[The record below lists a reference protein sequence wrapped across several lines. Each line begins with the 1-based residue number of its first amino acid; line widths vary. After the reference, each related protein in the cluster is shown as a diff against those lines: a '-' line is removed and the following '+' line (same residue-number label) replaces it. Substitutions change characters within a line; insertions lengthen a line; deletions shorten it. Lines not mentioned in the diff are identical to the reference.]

1 MVATSRMLLC
11 IAAITVFAAIQSASV
26 ATTKSNRQITQSRTR
41 PVASSML
48 ATQLCEE
55 TCISPTKS
63 STSVVAASINAPK
76 PVANLLMMTALFL
89 MWYAF
94 NAGYNVFNSYM
105 KVDFPFPWTTS
116 VTQLVIGL
124 GYSIPLW
131 FINVRKL
138 PVLQFDDF
146 LKLLPIAILNA
157 GSTD

>member
-1 MVATSRMLLC
+1 MT
-11 IAAITVFAAIQSASV
+11 
-26 ATTKSNRQITQSRTR
+26 
-41 PVASSML
+41 
-48 ATQLCEE
+48 
-55 TCISPTKS
+55 PTIP
-63 STSVVAASINAPK
+63 STAVVAASINASK
-76 PVANLLMMTALFL
+76 PVVNLLMMTALFVT
-89 MWYAF
+89 WYAF
-94 NAGYNVFNSYM
+94 NAAYNVFNSYM

>member
-1 MVATSRMLLC
+1 MVATSRLLLC
-11 IAAITVFAAIQSASV
+11 FAMATALAAIQSASV
-26 ATTKSNRQITQSRTR
+26 ATKSSGQIMQSRTR
-41 PVASSML
+41 PVASMPT
-48 ATQLCEE
+48 TQLCEE
-55 TCISPTKS
+55 AYASPTTS
-63 STSVVAASINAPK
+63 STAVVAASINAPK

-105 KVDFPFPWTTS
+105 KADFPFPWTTA

-131 FINVRKL
+131 FINVRKM
-138 PVLQFDDF
+138 PVLLFDDF

-157 GSTD
+157 GSTN

>member
-1 MVATSRMLLC
+1 MVATSRTLFC
-11 IAAITVFAAIQSASV
+11 IAAITAFASIQSASV
-26 ATTKSNRQITQSRTR
+26 ATTKSNQQITQSKTR
-41 PVASSML
+41 PVASSLL
-48 ATQLCEE
+48 ATQLCKE
-55 TCISPTKS
+55 TFMSPTIP
-63 STSVVAASINAPK
+63 STAVVADSTNASK

-105 KVDFPFPWTTS
+105 KVDFPFPWATS

-157 GSTD
+157 G